1 LGQAAKS
8 RTLCGIVA
16 RVARNVFH
24 ETFEAD
30 FEVKGSTRQLISC
43 TGTMLILGV
52 HGSLFEVCNAFPLH
66 PHAWHDAAAVLLED
80 GEIIQAIEEERL
92 TRIKHCNRF
101 PIRAIEH
108 CLAQRGV
115 TLDDVESI
123 VYASDEHEVRYSL
136 GQYPLDAAMLDP
148 RARLGSLF

>member
-1 LGQAAKS
+1 
-8 RTLCGIVA
+8 
-16 RVARNVFH
+16 
-24 ETFEAD
+24 
-30 FEVKGSTRQLISC
+30 
-43 TGTMLILGV
+43 MLILGV

-101 PIRAIEH
+101 PIRAIKR

-115 TLDDVESI
+115 ILDDVESV
-123 VYASDEHEVRYSL
+123 VYA
-136 GQYPLDAAMLDP
+136 
-148 RARLGSLF
+148 